1 MKKSAFILYIIILSS
16 LILSCD
22 SISSTEDSALEYARL
37 HYNKGVALQ
46 ENGDIIDACNEF
58 FLSKEIMENYLDAN
72 SFTDDDVRFLAL
84 TYTNIAEIFNSYGMG
99 HASLYA
105 YKNALAYYQKIDD
118 YDLSNIYRFIGN
130 SYYLEN
136 VKDSALYYYRNAIKI
151 SKNRNNTLIYNKSIS
166 EAASLYYDMGYVDTA
181 FMLMQEAMFLPED
194 DDMYLARCLTIGA
207 LLMNES
213 QYDKAVFY
221 LEKSLGRDFFPTQV
235 VAAEYLMKCYEILGD
250 TSKTEYY
257 KTLYG
262 NHFTQYREE
271 SEIVTELTK
280 IYESY
285 KQKDT
290 LKEQDKIHK
299 KQKRYVIIISILILV
314 FIIAVIVFRKMM
326 IDKRNDIAKMKRKM
340 ETNPFITEPICK
352 SILDVVQA
360 NQFKSKVGFEIYK
373 EFALDKNQL
382 LMLRDAVD
390 RHHYNLTQK
399 LIRRFPEL
407 KSDDIDYCCLYLLGL
422 KDADVSALMQR
433 AYPTVCER
441 RRKLKRIFN
450 SNEPLQIILKSI
462 IETIDE

>member
-1 MKKSAFILYIIILSS
+1 MKNSAFILYIALLTT
-16 LILSCD
+16 LIFGCNRFTA
-22 SISSTEDSALEYARL
+22 TEESVLESARS

-46 ENGDIIDACNEF
+46 ENGNIIDACNEF
-58 FLSKEIMENYLDAN
+58 FLSKEIMENHLDAN
-72 SFTDDDVRFLAL
+72 SSTDDDVRFLAL

-105 YKNALAYYQKIDD
+105 YKNALSYMKKVDD
-118 YDLSNIYRFIGN
+118 YDLSDIYRFIGN

-136 VKDSALYYYRNAIKI
+136 EKDSALYYYRKAIKI
-151 SKNRNNTLIYNKSIS
+151 SKQRDNTLIYNKSIS

-181 FMLMQEAMFLPED
+181 FMLIQEAMFLPED

-207 LLMNES
+207 LLMNET

-250 TSKTEYY
+250 TFKTEYY

-290 LKEQDKIHK
+290 IKEQDKIQR
-299 KQKRYVIIISILILV
+299 KQNRYVVIISVLIFV

-326 IDKRNDIAKMKRKM
+326 NNKRNDIAKMKRKM

-352 SILDVVQA
+352 SILDVVHA

-390 RHHYNLTQK
+390 RHHDNLTHK
-399 LIRRFPEL
+399 LTRRFPEL

-441 RRKLKRIFN
+441 SRKLKRIFN
-450 SNEPLQIILKSI
+450 SKEPLQIIINNI
-462 IETIDE
+462 IETINQ